1 MPRIVWLASYP
12 KSGNTWFR
20 TFLTNF
26 LRDAPQPAS
35 INDLD
40 GGHIA
45 SARAPFDAAVGYD
58 SGELTPDEVDALRP
72 EVYLHLAHKAKDTL
86 YCKCHDAYTF
96 LPDGRP
102 LLPPAAT
109 QAALYFIR
117 NPLDVAVSYAAHGG
131 STDYERAVKLLGKP
145 DACVAVSDA
154 TEPNQLRQRLLSWS
168 RHVTSWATAPG
179 IPVQVIRFEDMK
191 LTPKATFT
199 AAVRFLG
206 LPADPAR
213 ISKAIQFSRFEELQQ
228 QERASGFQ
236 ERLPKATAFFR
247 KGTTGSWREA
257 LTPEQ
262 AARVIADHADVMR
275 QYGYLDAA
283 GQPVY

>member
-1 MPRIVWLASYP
+1 MKRIVWLASYP

-26 LRDAPQPAS
+26 LRDADQPAD
-35 INDLD
+35 INALD
-40 GGHIA
+40 GGPMA
-45 SARAPFDAAVGYD
+45 SSRNTFDDAVGYD
-58 SGELTPDEVDALRP
+58 SGELTPDEADALRP
-72 EVYLHLAHKAKDTL
+72 EVYLHLARQAKETL

-102 LLPPAAT
+102 LLPPEAT

-131 STDYERAVKLLGKP
+131 STNYERTVKLLGKP
-145 DACVAVSDA
+145 AACVAVNDA

-168 RHVTSWATAPG
+168 QHVTSWATAPG
-179 IPVQVIRFEDMK
+179 LRVQVIRYEDMK
-191 LTPKATFT
+191 LTPEATFT
-199 AAVRFLG
+199 TAVRFLG
-206 LPADPAR
+206 LPDQPER
-213 ISKAIQFSRFEELQQ
+213 IRKAIEFSRFEELQK
-228 QERASGFQ
+228 QEQAGGFR
-236 ERLPKATAFFR
+236 ERLPKAKAFFR
-247 KGTTGSWREA
+247 KGSIGSWRDA

-262 AARVIADHADVMR
+262 AARVIADHTDVMR

-283 GQPVY
+283 GQPVH